1 MDALAERQDMTKMM
15 VAEILSY
22 MDSPSA
28 QRALLDAA
36 LSPEAGDDRVQLLN
50 YAAASIR
57 RYDNASKAQ
66 VAELSKLI
74 ESSTGM
80 EVDAAAQCGIES
92 SGIDQGETDQG
103 TGFLNNLEFIRRPS
117 SVGRAELS

>member
-57 RYDNASKAQ
+57 RYGDNASKAQ

-80 EVDAAAQCGIES
+80 EADAAAQVRGALNRPAS
-92 SGIDQGETDQG
+92 DQARLTKGQD
-103 TGFLNNLEFIRRPS
+103 S
-117 SVGRAELS
+117 